1 MRTGVRVLIY
11 RLEEVRLD
19 HEPQRFASAHVHIP
33 ENEEPGG
40 WRVTLET
47 RDDPMLEPSEERFSL
62 VLRAEGDVRLVG
74 RGHVT
79 NVRFVDGGAYVEIVG
94 EGELDGVTD
103 LGDF

>member
-1 MRTGVRVLIY
+1 MLIY

-19 HEPQRFASAHVHIP
+19 HEPQEFVSAHVHIP

-40 WRVTLET
+40 WRVTFET
-47 RDDPMLEPSEERFSL
+47 REDPMLEPSEDRFAL
-62 VLRAEGDVRLVG
+62 VLRAEGDVLLMG
-74 RGHVT
+74 SGHVA

-94 EGELDGVTD
+94 EGGLNGVMD